1 MFYLTFLCPYLFCQF
16 HIKQVRNFEIRLHCW
31 LAGIGTPFLYDSRR
45 TPQLLHQPVIGS
57 FLLCKDY
64 FDTIN
69 IFHCFVFLLMLNA
82 KVMVFS
88 EIKMFFSFFCVF
100 STEKVKYAAKQH
112 LFLLNFLG
120 ITFILI
126 FFDYIDNNSNSI
138 FLRFLIDRLQLSDGV
153 SLSRSYKSPRVMFL
167 IV

>member
-1 MFYLTFLCPYLFCQF
+1 MTFLCPYLFCQF

-57 FLLCKDY
+57 FLLCKDH

-82 KVMVFS
+82 KVMVFP
-88 EIKMFFSFFCVF
+88 EIKMVFFVFFAFWHRKSQICSKTSSF
-100 STEKVKYAAKQH
+100 QI
-112 LFLLNFLG
+112 NFLQ
-120 ITFILI
+120 IPFILI
-126 FFDYIDNNSNSI
+126 FFDYMDNNSNST
-138 FLRFLIDRLQLSDGV
+138 FLRFQMDRLQL
-153 SLSRSYKSPRVMFL
+153 
-167 IV
+167 